1 MSFHAHERIFVAL
14 DTPDIERARTLVK
27 ALRGRIGGFKVGLE
41 LFTSHGPRLIDEI
54 RDSGSEVFLDLKF
67 HDIPN
72 TVAGAAAA
80 AARCGASYFTVH
92 ASGGPTMIR
101 RSVESAR
108 EAAASVGLTPPV
120 VLAVTVL
127 TSHDDD
133 ELGTIGLEGP
143 CGAAVLRLAGL
154 AREAGAG
161 GVVCSP
167 LELGTIRQA
176 FPEGVVVV
184 PGIRPA
190 GLTAGGRDDQS
201 RTATPASAVRA
212 GADRL
217 VIGRPITRAEDPAAA
232 AEAIADEVRLG
243 EAG

>member
-1 MSFHAHERIFVAL
+1 MSLQPHERIFVAL
-14 DTPDIERARTLVK
+14 DTPDIERARALVN
-27 ALRGRIGGFKVGLE
+27 ALRGRVGGFKVGLE

-54 RDSGSEVFLDLKF
+54 RESGSDVFLDLKF

-80 AARCGASYFTVH
+80 AARCGAAFFTVH
-92 ASGGPTMIR
+92 ASGGPAMIGR
-101 RSVESAR
+101 AVESAG
-108 EAAASVGLTPPV
+108 EAAESAGLAPPT

-133 ELGTIGLEGP
+133 ELGTIGLVGP
-143 CGAAVLRLAGL
+143 CGAAVLRLAAL
-154 AREAGAG
+154 ARQAGAG
-161 GVVCSP
+161 GLVCSP
-167 LELGTIRQA
+167 LELESIRQA
-176 FPEGVVVV
+176 FPDGVVVV

-190 GLTAGGRDDQS
+190 GLTVGARDDQS
-201 RTATPASAVRA
+201 RTATPAAAVRA

-232 AEAIADEVRLG
+232 AEAIAEEVRLG
-243 EAG
+243 EAR